1 MKRLAIV
8 ATSYIIKYDG
18 ISVYSENLIRELL
31 NSKPVLEKNIYLDI
45 YIGKSVVELLKSRVL
60 TNGKIPENVR
70 FIAVEDKNIFLKMF
84 TLVKSLRQNTKYNLV
99 LMCNFMPAF
108 FVNSKTIKVIH
119 DFSVNHNPELFSKG
133 YSIYHHLLLLYAKYF
148 DYGIGYISKAT
159 LSDLKYYYNIDE
171 SKKPL
176 LYLPNGIPFKVKQYK
191 RPSLDQFENKFNKKS
206 LDLLVVGRI
215 NRHKGFDRIL
225 EFLKYYDKQLF
236 EKSIFETVTLNI
248 SGKQTKETQELL
260 EGLNLQNIK
269 LKFHGFVNDQEL
281 NQLYTDAHFC
291 FFLSRNEGY
300 GLPLVEAMWFRAVPI
315 LSDIPIFN
323 EIMGNKYK
331 KFNDKSGYTK
341 EIGDFIENIFLS
353 KALKTEYMQDIDKI
367 IQRESEGYNLAASN
381 LINYLFNKDKHE

>member
-45 YIGKSVVELLKSRVL
+45 YIGKSVIELLKSRVL

-70 FIAVEDKNIFLKMF
+70 FIAVEDKNIFIKMF
-84 TLVKSLRQNTKYNLV
+84 TLVKLLRQNAKYNLV
-99 LMCNFMPAF
+99 LMCNLMPAF

-133 YSIYHHLLLLYAKYF
+133 LYLYIYLLFQYAKYF

-191 RPSLDQFENKFNKKS
+191 RPSLDQFEDKFNKKS

-225 EFLKYYDKQLF
+225 AFLKYYDKQLF

-281 NQLYTDAHFC
+281 NQLYTNAHFC

-353 KALKTEYMQDIDKI
+353 KALRTEYMQEIDKI
-367 IQRESEGYNLAASN
+367 IQRESEGYNVAASN
-381 LINYLFNKDKHE
+381 LINFLLK